1 MSSRAQTNPGQEANT
16 ASDSAEKHEE
26 EEDAVGNN
34 DEHGGV
40 AVGGDGGELP
50 AAAGSSEKRDRVPSL
65 QPPMAAFKVASI
77 SQECNYVCLM
87 SNVSSVVPPFNV
99 SG

>member
-1 MSSRAQTNPGQEANT
+1 MAAAARAEEQIA
-16 ASDSAEKHEE
+16 DAEVQVDYSIEDLPDEE
-26 EEDAVGNN
+26 EEDAVGND

-77 SQECNYVCLM
+77 SQECNYASCRM
-87 SNVSSVVPPFNV
+87 SLP
-99 SG
+99 